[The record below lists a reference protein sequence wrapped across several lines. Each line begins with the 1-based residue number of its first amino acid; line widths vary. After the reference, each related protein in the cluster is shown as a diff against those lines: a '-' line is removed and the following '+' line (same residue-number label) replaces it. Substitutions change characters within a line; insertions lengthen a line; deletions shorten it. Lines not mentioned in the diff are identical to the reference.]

1 MEYFYKMTLLLI
13 VCITYNRFSVKKWET
28 VVLDDSLISKALD
41 EVNSVMGKHEGGINY
56 IKHSKDIMAK
66 KGIKGTLKEMTTK
79 KGLKDNLMNAFQV
92 VNGGNHVTEESMKT
106 YLQKLKNEA
115 SNKAIDVS
123 KLSKDTMV
131 DSNVLSNLNTN
142 NKLFDFNS
150 IKGKVLEKIQE
161 SKSGAVNVATE
172 MLNEKIKEL
181 DLDTKMEQLNRI
193 DTVTR
198 KLLPS
203 KYSKMYS
210 LKEIRD
216 TILSELPDDIKTKI
230 LLDLEKKKL
239 SGGSY
244 FTDMEKKVASGVSP
258 HSPLSLAKYWF
269 LNIFPF
275 MILLGTLC
283 LIIINGYS
291 EFYENKEEK
300 DSTKKIENILSYLG
314 DNIIL
319 SIIIPALLYC
329 VGRFIFDL
337 LKFDGF
343 IIPVLGEIV
352 EVVERIPVLWT
363 CIFGFIVTSFFMK
376 IIISA
381 DLGNPECPL
390 DAKTKDKYKERCFPY
405 VWDKKCPEEKSS
417 FSCWFKI

>member
-1 MEYFYKMTLLLI
+1 MEYTYKMFILLI
-13 VCITYNRFSVKKWET
+13 VCILYNRFSVKKWET
-28 VVLDDSLISKALD
+28 VVLDDSLISKALN

-56 IKHSKDIMAK
+56 IKHIKDITAK

-115 SNKAIDVS
+115 SNKVIDVS

-161 SKSGAVNVATE
+161 SKSGAINVATE

-181 DLDTKMEQLNRI
+181 ELDTKMKQLNRI

-244 FTDMEKKVASGVSP
+244 FTDMEKKVAGGVSP
-258 HSPLSLAKYWF
+258 HSPITLAKYWF

-283 LIIINGYS
+283 LLIVNGQS

-319 SIIIPALLYC
+319 SIIVPSLLYC
-329 VGRFIFDL
+329 GGRFIFDL

-352 EVVERIPVLWT
+352 EVVERIPVLWG
-363 CIFGFIVTSFFMK
+363 CIFGFIVASYFMK
-376 IIISA
+376 IIISS
-381 DLGNPECPL
+381 DLGNPECPIN
-390 DAKTKDKYKERCFPY
+390 ATKKDKYKQRCFPF
-405 VWDKKCPEEKSS
+405 VWDKKCPEEDSS
-417 FSCWFKI
+417 WKCWFKI